1 MRQYRKTKQKKDNH
15 DSPEKRLKKNEYQRK
30 YRAMNASSEKRFKK
44 TNTKENIEK

>member
-30 YRAMNASSEKRFKK
+30 YGAKKKRLKK
-44 TNTKENIEK
+44 ANTKENIEK